1 VCCDLVRAHAKE
13 WFLHLNSEETISD
26 ALLPS
31 GLEKMK
37 KLQHLQSLLLTF
49 NAMTT
54 L

>member
-1 VCCDLVRAHAKE
+1 MCSDLVRAQAKE
-13 WFLHLNSEETISD
+13 WFLHANPEETVSH